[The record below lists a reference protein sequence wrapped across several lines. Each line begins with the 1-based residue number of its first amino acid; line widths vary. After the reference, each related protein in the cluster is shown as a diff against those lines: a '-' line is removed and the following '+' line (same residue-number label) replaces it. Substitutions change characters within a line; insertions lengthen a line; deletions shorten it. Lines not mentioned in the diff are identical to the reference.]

1 MNNNNIITFK
11 NKLIFILITI
21 ALLCL
26 GLFGI
31 SLNVNTVNGADN
43 MNTFPSAS
51 DDWCAE
57 NGLSYDKSSSFKL
70 SQVVLNYFGNEQEVY
85 LRCNTSLS
93 QSIIDTVNNTWGS
106 NSLGCLYTI
115 TIVTQNPEDY
125 YDFTLN
131 DIYMKRQYF
140 YNKIMH
146 YNHVQSEATFN
157 NVDYFCIYS
166 EQETPSVGSSA
177 QLYYPYPST
186 YHVFSLLI
194 FEGPCIPKGSIDL
207 GELKIIGITGI
218 EEIDTGRELLNDL
231 QTTTNRSTLTIAQKA
246 LNVYTN
252 ASTVPVT
259 IKYKTIKEGAFE
271 VTDETEVVEVDP
283 LYIYNENYIVEQV
296 KATLGF
302 SSFNMRYDCV
312 YTKNIIETGLTNTL
326 DRKIR
331 QEVNIDDPYSY
342 MVIDSDGAGI
352 EGATLT
358 VNYNKFQYKELNVR
372 IMTNSTDPE
381 VLQNFVAHYYT
392 TKVTASGEE
401 FTLTF
406 NYAEIQ
412 EQFNTTLNWLFNIR
426 EYMSTDAGK
435 NCLQV
440 KGESDSIKVN
450 VYEDKFT
457 VTFNGSD
464 EDKLKNLYI
473 SLVLPIVED
482 EKVDVRIIYKYITS
496 NSDFSLNNNEDRV
509 IKVNDIWYSD
519 SLAYINLQTIMSQY
533 GSTITQACNPEVL
546 NGNKVYEPTGV
557 ILLTEDK
564 IEGERKVYTYKI
576 TYDIESIF
584 LVTTTFQNN
593 EVLAKRYVTLSE
605 TTNIY
610 SGAYFVDAN
619 VISKDYR
626 VKTVNIPQ
634 SLNGIRY
641 VNTKMQEGTKG
652 FYGELYYTLAVSK
665 NSGVVIPVEIVL
677 IDTWHLTINYMRE
690 YWYEKNGALT
700 RSPFA
705 IKSKFEGEVKIKDY
719 EAESPHYLTK
729 EDYKKI
735 LGLNYLTIC
744 DKVDVMT
751 IQTNGAYGVHEVWF
765 DYTQTNVK
773 CMNYDG
779 ENPQNPQK
787 GSFEVKVPLTS
798 YAEWCNSFGENW
810 SILYLNKPDNIY
822 FKYTNSID
830 KNKSEAENRAILYGF
845 FSVAV
850 FEQQISDLNYLF
862 QQNTSNGCVTAFT
875 SLNVQGSKL
884 YEFFGKKAEGS
895 ALGSTLSRVGMAL
908 CEFIDPENKMYYSY
922 FFYLDCTSDLPY
934 LSLNGADSYDDEDS
948 AIVNK
953 GEDIKDELEDAFG
966 SGWEKFKKWFG
977 EEVWDAWLKY
987 FVFIALGLILLSLV
1001 LKIVI
1006 KIFSI
1011 K

>member
-1 MNNNNIITFK
+1 MNNKIITFK
-11 NKLIFILITI
+11 NKLIFILTTI

-26 GLFGI
+26 GLFSI
-31 SLNVNTVNGADN
+31 SINVNTVNGA
-43 MNTFPSAS
+43 TTLPSAS
-51 DDWCAE
+51 GDWCVS
-57 NGLSYDKSSSFKL
+57 NGISFDKDDRFRLESVEVNVDQYRTAGFIDCL
-70 SQVVLNYFGNEQEVY
+70 VY
-85 LRCNTSLS
+85 L
-93 QSIIDTVNNTWGS
+93 D
-106 NSLGCLYTI
+106 
-115 TIVTQNPEDY
+115 EDIQ
-125 YDFTLN
+125 F
-131 DIYMKRQYF
+131 
-140 YNKIMH
+140 
-146 YNHVQSEATFN
+146 S
-157 NVDYFCIYS
+157 IYS
-166 EQETPSVGSSA
+166 ELGELDPLRTITVVTTDIAYYYNFKVDDIYLAGKDGLEEDLLFYSDAYIEKEPSNAYYDRFMFYNGGNLDGSNYA
-177 QLYYPYPST
+177 QIEYIPYNSQNYYI
-186 YHVFSLLI
+186 FSLLV
-194 FEGPCIPKGSIDL
+194 FTGPCIPQG
-207 GELKIIGITGI
+207 T
-218 EEIDTGRELLNDL
+218 IDTLYCKIAGKTDVKTINIDREINNIL
-231 QTTTNRSTLTIAQKA
+231 TTSTDRDKLTTAQKIKG
-246 LNVYTN
+246 VYTN

-302 SSFNMRYDCV
+302 SNFNEEFDCV

-326 DRKIR
+326 DKKIR

-358 VNYNKFQYKELNVR
+358 VNYNKFQYKDLNVR

-392 TKVTASGEE
+392 TKVTASDEE

-496 NSDFSLNNNEDRV
+496 NSDFSLNIEDRV
-509 IKVNDIWYSD
+509 IEDNDIWYTD

-533 GSTITQACNPEVL
+533 GSTITQGCNPEVL

-593 EVLAKRYVTLSE
+593 EVLEKRYVTLSE

-619 VISKDYR
+619 AIPKEYR

-634 SLNGIRY
+634 SLDGIRY

-735 LGLNYLTIC
+735 LGLDYLTIC

-830 KNKSEAENRAILYGF
+830 KNKSEAENRALLYGF
-845 FSVAV
+845 FTVAV

-895 ALGSTLSRVGMAL
+895 ALGSVLSRVGMAL
-908 CEFIDPENKMYYSY
+908 CEFINPENKMYYSY
-922 FFYLDCTSDLPY
+922 FLYLDCTSDLPY
-934 LSLNGADSYDDEDS
+934 LALNGADSYDDEDS

-953 GEDIKDELEDAFG
+953 GEDIKDELEDTFG